1 MAIYSRRILQHLI
14 NENAEVLSRKQIKK
28 HVFELNRMHQTLSLA
43 FEWEVVLLNAFSKVG
58 KIAHERNFGGTREP
72 DLYFESTS
80 DPNQRFAAD
89 ITTLSDKGLEGN
101 NPYETLFD
109 ELMKTVRERGLR
121 PDSFS
126 LDVEG
131 NHGELYRDGPR
142 ARLKLPP
149 PSRFK
154 QVIFNAD
161 FDRFMEEVS
170 LAPETPKQLRIHK
183 AEDNIDLTIGYDP
196 SQWASR
202 GGHLV
207 YKRIN
212 HLTDNIVYTRLR
224 EKRDQIIDSRFD
236 GPRAI
241 ILCDGGFDAFFSSAH
256 HSTYSVEAVIKHFI
270 MEHNDIDFILTFG
283 IKDSSFSSQPRNQMR
298 IGRYA
303 KGFFH
308 DGHMELLN
316 CIDKLP
322 DHLPQAE
329 SNARN
334 GINWL
339 KGNNPHYGRSHWGG
353 MRWGQG
359 RRHMKVKI
367 SARALLELLAGKVTQ
382 QEFFERYGF
391 VPSELRPFP
400 PHVNPFASGVK
411 AELTIGDVTFE
422 KSETEDDDWVEFTLH
437 AGDPAVSEFFVPK
450 I

>member
-1 MAIYSRRILQHLI
+1 MAIYSRRILQQLI
-14 NENAEVLSRKQIKK
+14 NENAEVLPRKQVKK

-43 FEWEVVLLNAFSKVG
+43 FEWEVVLLNAFNKVG
-58 KIAHERNFGGTREP
+58 KIAHERNFGGPREP
-72 DLYFESTS
+72 DLYFESPSNS
-80 DPNQRFAAD
+80 DQRFVAD
-89 ITTLSDKGLEGN
+89 ITTLSDKGLEGH
-101 NPYETLFD
+101 NPYEALFD

-126 LDVEG
+126 LDVEA

-161 FDRFMEEVS
+161 FDRFLEDVT
-170 LAPETPKQLRIHK
+170 LAPGTPKTLRIHK
-183 AEDNIDLTIGYDP
+183 AEDNVDLTIGYDP
-196 SQWASR
+196 KQWASR

-212 HLTDNIVYTRLR
+212 HLTDNIVYARLR
-224 EKRDQIIDSRFD
+224 EKRDQLIDSKFD

-241 ILCDGGFDAFFSSAH
+241 ILCDGGFDPFFSQAH
-256 HSTYSVEAVIKHFI
+256 FSTYSVETVIKHFLL
-270 MEHNDIDFILTFG
+270 EHDDIDFVLTFG
-283 IKDSSFSSQPRNQMR
+283 IKDSSFSSGPRNQMI

-308 DGHMELLN
+308 NGHMELLN
-316 CIDKLP
+316 CIDSLL
-322 DHLPQAE
+322 DYLPQAE
-329 SNARN
+329 SNASN
-334 GINWL
+334 AIYWL
-339 KGNNPHYGRSHWGG
+339 KAAKPHYGRSHWGG

-367 SARALLELLAGKVTQ
+367 STRALLELLAGKVTQ
-382 QEFFERYGF
+382 QEFFERHSF
-391 VPSELRPFP
+391 VPSELHPFP
-400 PHVNPFASGVK
+400 PHINPFTSGVK
-411 AELTIGDVTFE
+411 EELTISNVTFE
-422 KSETEDDDWVEFTLH
+422 RTEAEDDDWIEFTLK
-437 AGDPAVSEFFVPK
+437 AGDPAVSEFVVPK